1 MILLPDRFDDIRP
14 YYDSEIPS
22 AMERIAS
29 DPLLASTLEYLGRG
43 DELEAFK
50 DCLRKITDTD
60 QLQKQIMYPIVRQV
74 IGMTIDEY
82 TYDGVENV
90 DCSQGHLFV
99 SNHRDIAM
107 DALLQQLAL
116 VDNGIPTSHV
126 TFGSNLMQPQFIVDL
141 GLCNKMFKTVRK
153 SNDFES
159 FMESSIHLSDYI
171 NYVTGQGESVWI
183 AQRNGRTKDGFDKTE
198 PGLIR
203 MLLLGR
209 KDRKAVESLGIIPVS
224 VSYQWE
230 PCDILKAVELLKSKD
245 GKEYVKAPGEDVNSI
260 VTGLISPKGKVHVS
274 IGKPIDCSCLNEKIG
289 RSDIAAI
296 TRMIDDEIY
305 SGYRL
310 WDTNYAAYDILHGTT
325 SFTDKYS
332 EDLKESL
339 IRHIEDGIK
348 SYPDLDPAALRTLLL
363 QIYSGP
369 VTCTKN
375 IDYGQR
381 I

>member
-29 DPLLASTLEYLGRG
+29 DPLLARTLEYLGRG
-43 DELEAFK
+43 NELEAFK

-82 TYDGVENV
+82 TYDGVGNV

-183 AQRNGRTKDGFDKTE
+183 AQRNGRTKDGFDMTE

-296 TRMIDDEIY
+296 TRMIDDGIY

-325 SFTDKYS
+325 AFTDKYS
-332 EDLKESL
+332 DDLKESL

-369 VTCTKN
+369 VTQSLTTT
-375 IDYGQR
+375 R
-381 I
+381 